1 MSDRP
6 IEVLRLPAFAL
17 FWSSS
22 TLGAFTGA
30 VTAIAFQ
37 VLIVKTL
44 NASAFEIGLLN
55 AANVV
60 PYLLFGLIVGA
71 LMDRWP
77 RKPAMVLAS
86 IGRAVALALVPV
98 LWVTGSLSVW
108 SFGALF
114 LVYGSLTLIAD
125 SAAQPMLPRLVPRN
139 QLIVANA
146 RLGQAGT
153 IAQTTGTGFGGA
165 LVGWLGAPFVILIDA
180 VAYVVSAILLSRI
193 RIEEARAQR
202 RADGRHL
209 GHDILEG
216 LRWTYSHRTLAPMA
230 ASVNVWFLGNSI
242 ALTAFAPYALRELGL
257 DPLLFGIVLA
267 LGGVGGLAGALLAPV
282 AGRRFGVGGAVLAG
296 RLLSAVA
303 WTTVLVIPHA
313 EDASLFVVAIPLGIG
328 QFLFGLGMGLEDPN
342 EMGYRQAVAPDNMQA
357 RLNASIRTVN
367 RVTFLVGALIAG
379 GLATVFGYR
388 VTIAVSVAVFLV
400 AAAIVLFSPLRTA
413 RYEDAAQPE

>member
-44 NASAFEIGLLN
+44 GASPFEIGMLN

-60 PYLLFGLIVGA
+60 PYLLFGLVVGA
-71 LMDRWP
+71 LMDRWR

-86 IGRAVALALVPV
+86 IGRAVVLALVPV
-98 LWVTGSLSVW
+98 LWLTGSLTVW

-114 LVYGSLTLIAD
+114 LLFGSLTLIAD
-125 SAAQPMLPRLVPRN
+125 SAAQPMLPRLVPRS
-139 QLIVANA
+139 QLVAANA

-153 IAQTTGTGFGGA
+153 IAQTTGPALGGA
-165 LVGWLGAPFVILIDA
+165 LVGWLGAPFAILIDA
-180 VAYVVSAILLSRI
+180 IAYVVSAVLLSRI
-193 RIEEARAQR
+193 RVEEAKAQR
-202 RADGRHL
+202 RTDGRHL
-209 GHDILEG
+209 GHDIVEG
-216 LRWTYSHRTLAPMA
+216 LRWTYTHRTLAPMA

-242 ALTAFAPYALRELGL
+242 ALTAFTPYALRELGL
-257 DPLLFGIVLA
+257 DPLLFGVVLA
-267 LGGVGGLAGALLAPV
+267 LGGVGGLVGALLAPV

-296 RLLSAVA
+296 RVLSAAA
-303 WTTVLVIPHA
+303 WTAVLVIPHA
-313 EDASLFVVAIPLGIG
+313 EQAPLFVVAIPLGIG

-342 EMGYRQAVAPDNMQA
+342 EMGYRQAVAPDHLQS
-357 RLNASIRTVN
+357 RLNGSIRTVN

-379 GLATVFGYR
+379 GLATAFGFR
-388 VTIAVSVAVFLV
+388 ATIWVAVAVFVV

-413 RYEDAAQPE
+413 RHEDAVQPE

>member
-37 VLIVKTL
+37 VLIVTTL
-44 NASAFEIGLLN
+44 NASAIEIGLLN

-108 SFGALF
+108 TFGALF

-180 VAYVVSAILLSRI
+180 VAYLVSAILLSRI

-267 LGGVGGLAGALLAPV
+267 LGGVGGLSGALLAPV

-367 RVTFLVGALIAG
+367 RITFLVGALIAG

-400 AAAIVLFSPLRTA
+400 AASIVLFSPLRTA
-413 RYEDAAQPE
+413 RYEDATQPE